1 MPGANRPYTQLSADQ
16 VLQQSFDEDNDRLRT
31 STDVTATIEGEVSV
45 EIDAADGDNIAI
57 SNADGTKKVDVETI
71 GGKNALDVNIIGGIS
86 DSGVSTNTYNEIS
99 SVVNGALT
107 TIVSY
112 TAIDNVVL
120 KKISVSGTNISTYQV
135 FIGTTKIDQ
144 QRTYFGSALNLD
156 LDYGNGLSVNA
167 TQTVFVKVIH
177 QRPDVGDFNGRI
189 QIEEN

>member
-71 GGKNALDVNIIGGIS
+71 NGKNALDVNIIGGIV

-112 TAIDNVVL
+112 TAIDDVVL
-120 KKISVSGTNISTYQV
+120 KKVSISGTNIATYQV
-135 FIGTTKIDQ
+135 FIGSTKIDQ

-156 LDYGNGLSVNA
+156 LDYGLSVTA

-189 QIEEN
+189 QIEE